1 MVVVRLVLI
10 TFVLR
15 ITSETKMWL
24 KAFIILTLDIKIRKI
39 SSSMLDQV
47 VSKGNWKKYTKYK
60 TLRELTVFKMHVYQI
75 C

>member
-1 MVVVRLVLI
+1 
-10 TFVLR
+10 
-15 ITSETKMWL
+15 
-24 KAFIILTLDIKIRKI
+24 
-39 SSSMLDQV
+39 MLDQV